1 MEATQD
7 TEQAVI
13 LVIREGHIKE
23 DHIKADHI
31 KADHIKEVRIKKNNI
46 KSIIEMD
53 QSRLSGPLFFDK
65 SFIWID
71 KFKK

>member
-7 TEQAVI
+7 MEQAVI

-23 DHIKADHI
+23 GHI

-71 KFKK
+71 KF